1 MTSGGTDDRI
11 KVVYIA
17 GFGRSGSTILGNVLG
32 ELDGFFHAGELNF
45 IWEHNFVEDRLCSCG
60 AAFSEC
66 RLWGHIVREA
76 YGGLGEVDAGEM
88 VRLSALGTR
97 TRHVLPMLS
106 AAGRRYLYSRLGKY
120 PERLHR
126 LYRTTKD
133 VTGSRVI
140 VDSSKAPPYGY
151 LLGGLPGVDLYAVHL
166 VRDPRA
172 AAFSWLRKKV
182 QPDRK
187 ERSYLP
193 EIGVVKSAL
202 IWTSWN
208 AAAEALWRRT
218 PEHYLRIRYED
229 FVEDPQS
236 SVKDILDMVGEEKPL
251 YPRPFTGERSVKLG
265 ESHTVA
271 GNPNRFQT
279 GDVTLKSDDEWAARM
294 RSRDRRLVTA
304 LTFPLLARYGYPRGF
319 PPRVGDRV

>member
-1 MTSGGTDDRI
+1 MTSGEADDQI
-11 KVVYIA
+11 KVLYIA
-17 GFGRSGSTILGNVLG
+17 GFGRSGSTILGNILG

-60 AAFSEC
+60 KPFSEC
-66 RLWGHIVREA
+66 GLWKHIVDGA
-76 YGGLGEVDAGEM
+76 YGGPGGVDAEEM
-88 VRLSALGTR
+88 VWLSALGTR
-97 TRHVLPMLS
+97 TRHVLPMLFP
-106 AAGRRYLYSRLGKY
+106 AGRCYLYSRLGRY
-120 PERLHR
+120 PERLYR
-126 LYRTTKD
+126 LYRAIKD
-133 VTGSRVI
+133 ATDSRMI

-151 LLGGLPGVDLYAVHL
+151 LLGGLPGVDLYVVHL

-187 ERSYLP
+187 EKSYLP
-193 EIGVVKSAL
+193 EIGVIKSAL

-208 AAAEALWRRT
+208 TAAEALWRRT

-229 FVEDPQS
+229 FVKDPQS
-236 SVKDILDMVGEEKPL
+236 SVRAILGMVGEKEPL
-251 YPRPFTGERSVKLG
+251 ARPFTGERSVKLG

-279 GDVTLKSDDEWAARM
+279 GEVVLKSDDEWAGKM
-294 RSRDRRLVTA
+294 RNRDRRLVTA
-304 LTFPLLARYGYPRGF
+304 LTLPLLARYGYLE
-319 PPRVGDRV
+319 

>member
-1 MTSGGTDDRI
+1 MTSGEADDRI
-11 KVVYIA
+11 KVLYIA
-17 GFGRSGSTILGNVLG
+17 GFGRSGSTILGNILG

-60 AAFSEC
+60 KSFSEC
-66 RLWGHIVREA
+66 GLWEHIVDGA
-76 YGGLGEVDAGEM
+76 YGGPGGVDAEEM

-97 TRHVLPMLS
+97 TRHVLPMLFP
-106 AAGRRYLYSRLGKY
+106 AGRRYLYSRLGRY
-120 PERLHR
+120 PERLYR
-126 LYRTTKD
+126 LYRAIKD
-133 VTGSRVI
+133 ATDSRMI

-151 LLGGLPGVDLYAVHL
+151 LLGGLPGVDLYVVHL

-187 ERSYLP
+187 EKSYLP
-193 EIGVVKSAL
+193 EIGVIKSAL

-208 AAAEALWRRT
+208 TAAEALWRRT

-229 FVEDPQS
+229 FVKDPQS
-236 SVKDILDMVGEEKPL
+236 SVRAILGMVGEKEPL
-251 YPRPFTGERSVKLG
+251 ARPFTGERSVKLG

-279 GDVTLKSDDEWAARM
+279 GDVVLKSDDEWAGKM
-294 RSRDRRLVTA
+294 RNRDRRLVTA
-304 LTFPLLARYGYPRGF
+304 LTLPLLARYGYLE
-319 PPRVGDRV
+319 